1 MTNQQQNMKA
11 TTATAFQEYKAA
23 IALNNMGVTLLNR
36 RRYNDALISFQNG
49 FTLMNSSFK
58 SNMSRKFSSLSC
70 DNKCVNETSNNDD
83 LNLSNHNEMLHQ
95 ASFNLAQSST
105 VKTSKIS
112 PDDHFDLLLHPI
124 ILTADKTSNS
134 IMDLLNL
141 KPSTNNCYALRIDDV
156 SVCDFDET
164 VPVSDY
170 MMEIGI
176 ILNNI
181 GTAYRCYASETKSS
195 SSSSSSKKK
204 SKSHTKFIKLI
215 TSGLS
220 FCNAS
225 RRILATMADIESTED
240 EIKRQGLLSLLIL
253 NNLMNLSADMRDIDN
268 ARQHYIDHGDL
279 RSMLLTTLFEDN
291 DVDENDSSKSNRHVS
306 NDKVVGSC
314 FYVDNE
320 SFHVTAAG
328 AA

>member
-1 MTNQQQNMKA
+1 MTNQQQNMK
-11 TTATAFQEYKAA
+11 TPTATAFQEYKAA
-23 IALNNMGVTLLNR
+23 IALNNYGVTLLSR
-36 RRYNDALISFQNG
+36 CRYNDALISFQNG

-58 SNMSRKFSSLSC
+58 ANMSRKFSSLS
-70 DNKCVNETSNNDD
+70 VNENVSNNDD

-105 VKTSKIS
+105 VKTSKQS

-176 ILNNI
+176 ILNTI
-181 GTAYRCYASETKSS
+181 GTAYRCYASDTKSS
-195 SSSSSSKKK
+195 SSSYSSKKK
-204 SKSHTKFIKLI
+204 SKSHAKFIKLI

-240 EIKRQGLLSLLIL
+240 EIKRQGL
-253 NNLMNLSADMRDIDN
+253 
-268 ARQHYIDHGDL
+268 
-279 RSMLLTTLFEDN
+279 
-291 DVDENDSSKSNRHVS
+291 
-306 NDKVVGSC
+306 
-314 FYVDNE
+314 
-320 SFHVTAAG
+320 
-328 AA
+328 